1 MKHIFDIAFR
11 SIGATIMIGIGCL
24 IYINHPNPIGAFF
37 FSIGLLGVFYFG
49 LNLFTGKI
57 GYVRTKKDIF
67 NAIFIFI
74 INIFAAGLFL
84 IIPQIDFN
92 FAAKLANPWYLTL
105 FKGFICGI
113 LIFLCVKE
121 YGGGRPWVTLIGV
134 PAFIL
139 SGAEHCIADMIYL
152 VLTRTFTLEAFG
164 FIGLVAIGNSL
175 GSLSFSLLQSIKNKE
190 KKQND

>member
-1 MKHIFDIAFR
+1 MKHIFDIIFR

-24 IYINHPNPIGAFF
+24 IYINQPNPIGAFF

-74 INIFAAGLFL
+74 INILAARLFL

-121 YGGGRPWVTLIGV
+121 YCGGRPWVTLIGV

-152 VLTRTFTLEAFG
+152 ILTRTFTLEAFG
-164 FIGLVAIGNSL
+164 FIGLVAVGNSL
-175 GSLSFSLLQSIKNKE
+175 GSLSFSLFE
-190 KKQND
+190 KK

>member
-1 MKHIFDIAFR
+1 MKKILEITFK

-24 IYINHPNPIGAFF
+24 IYINQPSPIGAFF
-37 FSIGLLGVFYFG
+37 FSIGLLGVFYFN

-57 GYVRTKKDIF
+57 GYVRTKSD
-67 NAIFIFI
+67 I
-74 INIFAAGLFL
+74 INVVLIFTINILSALLFL

-92 FAAKLANPWYLTL
+92 FAAKLANPWYLIL

-113 LIFLCVKE
+113 LIYLCVNE
-121 YGGGRPWVTLIGV
+121 YRGGRPWVTLIGV

-152 VLTRTFTLEAFG
+152 VLTRTFTFEAFA
-164 FIGLVAIGNSL
+164 FIGLVSL
-175 GSLSFSLLQSIKNKE
+175 GNAAGSLVFSLFE
-190 KKQND
+190 KK

>member
-1 MKHIFDIAFR
+1 MKNIFNIIFK
-11 SIGATIMIGIGCL
+11 SIGATVMIGIGCL
-24 IYINHPNPIGAFF
+24 IYINQPNPVGAFF

-57 GYVRTKKDIF
+57 GYVRTKKDIIC
-67 NAIFIFI
+67 AIL
-74 INIFAAGLFL
+74 IFAANILGAALFF
-84 IIPQIDFN
+84 IIPQVTFN

-113 LIFLCVKE
+113 LIYLCVNE
-121 YGGGRPWVTLIGV
+121 YRGGRPWVTLIGV

-152 VLTRTFTLEAFG
+152 VLTRTFTLEAFA
-164 FIGLVAIGNSL
+164 FIGLVTLGNAA
-175 GSLSFSLLQSIKNKE
+175 GSLIFSLFE
-190 KKQND
+190 KK

>member
-1 MKHIFDIAFR
+1 MKNIFNIIFK
-11 SIGATIMIGIGCL
+11 SIGATVMIGIGCL
-24 IYINHPNPIGAFF
+24 IYINQPNPIGAFF

-57 GYVRTKKDIF
+57 GYVRTKTD
-67 NAIFIFI
+67 I
-74 INIFAAGLFL
+74 INIILIFAINILSAFLFL

-113 LIFLCVKE
+113 LIYLCVNE
-121 YGGGRPWVTLIGV
+121 YRGGRTWVTLIGV

-152 VLTRTFTLEAFG
+152 VLTRTFTLEAFS
-164 FIGLVAIGNSL
+164 FIILVAIGNSL
-175 GSLSFSLLQSIKNKE
+175 GSLSFSWLQQINKKE
-190 KKQND
+190 RK

>member
-1 MKHIFDIAFR
+1 MKKILEIILK

-24 IYINHPNPIGAFF
+24 IYINQPNPLGAFF

-57 GYVRTKKDIF
+57 GFVRTKKDIIC
-67 NAIFIFI
+67 AIL
-74 INIFAAGLFL
+74 IFAVNILAAALFF
-84 IIPQIDFN
+84 IIPQVTFD

-105 FKGFICGI
+105 FKSFICGI
-113 LIFLCVKE
+113 LIYLCADQ
-121 YGGGRPWVTLIGV
+121 YRGGRPWVTLIGV

-152 VLTRTFTLEAFG
+152 VLTRSFTLEAFG
-164 FIGLVAIGNSL
+164 FILLVAIGNAL
-175 GSLSFSLLQSIKNKE
+175 GSLSFSFLQEINNKE
-190 KKQND
+190 KK

>member
-1 MKHIFDIAFR
+1 MKNIFNIIFK
-11 SIGATIMIGIGCL
+11 SIGATVMIGIGCL
-24 IYINHPNPIGAFF
+24 IYINQPNPIGAFF

-57 GYVRTKKDIF
+57 GYVRTKTD
-67 NAIFIFI
+67 I
-74 INIFAAGLFL
+74 INIILIFAINILSAFLFL

-113 LIFLCVKE
+113 LIYLCVNE
-121 YGGGRPWVTLIGV
+121 YRGGRSWVTLIGV

-152 VLTRTFTLEAFG
+152 VLTRTFTLEAFA
-164 FIGLVAIGNSL
+164 FIALVTIGNAA
-175 GSLSFSLLQSIKNKE
+175 GSLVFSLFE
-190 KKQND
+190 KK